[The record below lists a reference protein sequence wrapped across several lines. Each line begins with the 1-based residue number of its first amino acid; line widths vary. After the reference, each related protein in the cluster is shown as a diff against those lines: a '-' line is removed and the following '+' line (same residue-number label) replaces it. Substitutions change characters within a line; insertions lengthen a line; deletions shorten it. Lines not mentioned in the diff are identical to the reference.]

1 MWLAYAH
8 PVWMIATLVVIAL
21 ALRPALELRRR
32 RRAKL
37 RGLAELRARHL
48 RYARPAVALAIVG
61 FAAGLVSAVQ
71 LRGWDLLHTFHG
83 WLALAAVVAFATAAV
98 LGSQVERGKRAALA
112 AHAAVAL
119 TAAGLSALT
128 ALAGL
133 VLLP

>member
-1 MWLAYAH
+1 
-8 PVWMIATLVVIAL
+8 MIGTLIVLAL

-48 RYARPAVALAIVG
+48 RFARPAVALALVG
-61 FAAGLVSAVQ
+61 FSAGLLSAYK
-71 LRGWDLLHTFHG
+71 LRDWDLLHTFHG
-83 WLALAAVVAFATAAV
+83 WLALGAIVAFCAAAV
-98 LGSQVERGKRAALA
+98 LGARVERGDRSALG